1 MARPKG
7 TGNKPMK
14 RLLAERLSEKYPDF
28 DPILSMIESSLEI
41 QRQAQLSNEIA
52 DHRAAIEALD
62 RTAKYIQPTLKA
74 TEIST
79 GAGLTISV
87 NRKRYD
93 GSQSDVSD

>member
-1 MARPKG
+1 MARP
-7 TGNKPMK
+7 TGSGNVPLK
-14 RLLAERLSEKYPDF
+14 RLLAERLQAKYPEF
-28 DPILSMIESSLEI
+28 DPIMSMIESSIEI
-41 QRQAQLSNEIA
+41 QRQANISGDIA

-79 GAGLTISV
+79 DGGLTISV

-93 GSQSDVSD
+93 GSQSDVSN

>member
-41 QRQAQLSNEIA
+41 QRQAQVSNEIA

-93 GSQSDVSD
+93 GSQSNDV